1 MLKKA
6 LPLEVDSLEERQFT
20 GYGSVFGNTDL
31 GDDIV
36 VKGAFKNTL
45 LDKKR
50 SGKLPPMLWSHDPTK
65 VAGKWLSMEE
75 DSRGLLVKGELADT
89 PLCNEIHTLLKMDAV
104 SGMSIGFV
112 IQDHDYD
119 RQGNRLIKEV
129 DLWELSVCAI
139 PMNPLAQVANVKTQ
153 TSALGE
159 FVPTPRELE
168 RILRDVGCSKA
179 VAKRMIHKLFS
190 DEVEAGEMPVESRRD
205 ADEAAALKGIQERI
219 DRALADM
226 ILAKFNAR

>member
-20 GYGSVFGNTDL
+20 GYGSIFGNADL

-45 LDKKR
+45 IEKKR
-50 SGKLPPMLWSHDPTK
+50 AGKYPPMLWSHDPTR

-89 PLCNEIHTLLKMDAV
+89 PLGNEIHTLLKMDAV

-112 IQDHDYD
+112 IRDQDYD

-129 DLWELSVCAI
+129 DLWELSICAI

-159 FVPTPRELE
+159 YVPTPRELE
-168 RILRDVGCSKA
+168 RILRDVGFSKSIS
-179 VAKRMIHKLFS
+179 KRLIHKVYELEDGGTPEAS
-190 DEVEAGEMPVESRRD
+190 DE
-205 ADEAAALKGIQERI
+205 
-219 DRALADM
+219 DRALKAAQEILDSLMADR
-226 ILAKFNAR
+226 LRKLKS